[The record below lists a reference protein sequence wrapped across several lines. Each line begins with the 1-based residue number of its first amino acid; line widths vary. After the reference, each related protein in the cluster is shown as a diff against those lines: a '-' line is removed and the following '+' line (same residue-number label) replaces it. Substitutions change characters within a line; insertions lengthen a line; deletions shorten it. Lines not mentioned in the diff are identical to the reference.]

1 MSKTKIV
8 VKEDQIMV
16 DLEWIFEEIRQSKGN
31 WEAVEKQL
39 MALLESVE
47 G

>member
-16 DLEWIFEEIRQSKGN
+16 DLEWIFEQIRGN
-31 WEAVEKQL
+31 GGDWEAVEQQL
-39 MALLESVE
+39 TALLEE
-47 G
+47 QG

>member
-16 DLEWIFEEIRQSKGN
+16 DLEWIFDEIREADGN
-31 WEAVEKQL
+31 WEAVEEQL
-39 MALLESVE
+39 TALLETTD
-47 G
+47 